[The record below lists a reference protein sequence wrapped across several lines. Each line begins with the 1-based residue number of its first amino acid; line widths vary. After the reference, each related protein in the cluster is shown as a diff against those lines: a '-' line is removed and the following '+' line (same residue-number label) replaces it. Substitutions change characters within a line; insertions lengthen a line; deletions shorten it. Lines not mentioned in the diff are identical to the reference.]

1 MTNYFHA
8 GIIRHLL
15 VIYNHGKAVT
25 LDVSPVWPAQPT
37 CGDWQMQINRGIGAE
52 PAGAFDNAKHAVRYS
67 FAVLFS
73 RHNIPG
79 LSAFCLQTRL
89 SKESRLRRG

>member
-52 PAGAFDNAKHAVRYS
+52 PAGAFDNAKHAVRHS
-67 FAVLFS
+67 FAVLFTHHGIQPQIS
-73 RHNIPG
+73 QITQISQINISQP
-79 LSAFCLQTRL
+79 
-89 SKESRLRRG
+89 KN